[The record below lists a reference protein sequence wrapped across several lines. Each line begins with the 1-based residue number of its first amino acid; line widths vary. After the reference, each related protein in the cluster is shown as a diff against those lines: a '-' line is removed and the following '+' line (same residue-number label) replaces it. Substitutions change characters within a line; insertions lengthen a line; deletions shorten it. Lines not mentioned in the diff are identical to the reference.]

1 MVAKVKNYNKV
12 KLFKI
17 THFNLK
23 GNAKEWYKRIEL
35 VHVYWVALKVA
46 MEQMPKIWDY
56 GPKGNYG
63 EA

>member
-1 MVAKVKNYNKV
+1 MVAKEKNYNKV

-17 THFNLK
+17 AHFNLR

-35 VHVYWVALKVA
+35 AHVDWVALKAA

-56 GPKGNYG
+56 GPKGN
-63 EA
+63 